1 MENIVTNVNNYF
13 KDLKFDEATHTYTK
27 LKKKLTPVSYV
38 LKKFTEEFDSD
49 KMSVLVANKRGITKE
64 EVLKE
69 WEDNKNKACELGTK
83 VHLFGENYCRN
94 KNLKPSN
101 GYEEAITKWYFTI
114 PDYIEPLF
122 LELQMYS
129 EALGIAGT
137 ADMVFYNTKT
147 NKFLIRD
154 YKGLPLDTPIFTSE
168 GWKTMGELKVGDKVY
183 DKDGNL
189 CNVKNKSNIHNK
201 PCMKIKLDNNVEIV
215 CDEEHRWLI
224 SFLNKSIK
232 NEWTDKVVTA
242 KELFNYLNNVN
253 ANKLGY
259 IDSYKKPKIRL
270 QKPLNNQKL
279 DLPIDP
285 YVLGIWLGDGHSSCG
300 MITQANNKVWEEIE
314 KRGYSLGND
323 VSKGGSGKAQSR
335 TVLGLSRE
343 LNKLNLLKNKHLPYI
358 YLLSSEEQR
367 IDLLRGFMDS
377 DGYFN
382 KGRKRFV
389 MSTTKKYQV
398 DITVQLCNS
407 LGIKTTVIPATKCCN
422 NKKIQGYDICFSNPH
437 FNPFLYRNEYITYS
451 YDSSRCKHTFYNI
464 KSVEYTET
472 VETQCIEVD
481 SPTHTYLFGYN
492 FIVTHN
498 TNQDLFKN
506 YKGKKMLKPFN
517 NLLDNPYNKYQLQL
531 SLYQIL
537 FEQTGYEIE
546 SRALVWIK
554 PNGTYEVYKTED
566 YTKQLLNILGK

>member
-1 MENIVTNVNNYF
+1 MENIVTNVSNYF

-154 YKGLPLDTPIFTSE
+154 YK
-168 GWKTMGELKVGDKVY
+168 
-183 DKDGNL
+183 
-189 CNVKNKSNIHNK
+189 
-201 PCMKIKLDNNVEIV
+201 
-215 CDEEHRWLI
+215 
-224 SFLNKSIK
+224 
-232 NEWTDKVVTA
+232 
-242 KELFNYLNNVN
+242 
-253 ANKLGY
+253 
-259 IDSYKKPKIRL
+259 
-270 QKPLNNQKL
+270 
-279 DLPIDP
+279 
-285 YVLGIWLGDGHSSCG
+285 
-300 MITQANNKVWEEIE
+300 
-314 KRGYSLGND
+314 
-323 VSKGGSGKAQSR
+323 
-335 TVLGLSRE
+335 
-343 LNKLNLLKNKHLPYI
+343 
-358 YLLSSEEQR
+358 
-367 IDLLRGFMDS
+367 
-377 DGYFN
+377 
-382 KGRKRFV
+382 
-389 MSTTKKYQV
+389 
-398 DITVQLCNS
+398 
-407 LGIKTTVIPATKCCN
+407 
-422 NKKIQGYDICFSNPH
+422 
-437 FNPFLYRNEYITYS
+437 
-451 YDSSRCKHTFYNI
+451 
-464 KSVEYTET
+464 
-472 VETQCIEVD
+472 
-481 SPTHTYLFGYN
+481 
-492 FIVTHN
+492 
-498 TNQDLFKN
+498 TNGDLFKN

-554 PNGTYEVYKTED
+554 PIGTYEVYKTED
-566 YTKQLLNILGK
+566 YTKQLLNVLGK

>member
-1 MENIVTNVNNYF
+1 MEKTIIDFF
-13 KDLKFDEATHTYTK
+13 KDIVFDEKTHTYTK
-27 LKKKLTPVSYV
+27 NTKKFTPVSYV
-38 LKKFTEEFDSD
+38 LKKFVEEFDSD
-49 KMSVLVANKRGITKE
+49 KMSCIVANKRNTTQEAI
-64 EVLKE
+64 LKE
-69 WEDNKNKACELGTK
+69 WKDKADSACELGTR

-94 KNLKPSN
+94 RNLKPTN
-101 GYEEAITKWYFTI
+101 GYEEAIIKWYATV
-114 PDYIEPLF
+114 PDYIEPTF

-129 EALGIAGT
+129 ESLGIAGT
-137 ADMVFYNTKT
+137 ADMIFYNTKT

-323 VSKGGSGKAQSR
+323 VSKGGSGKSQSR
-335 TVLGLSRE
+335 TVLGLSKE

-437 FNPFLYRNEYITYS
+437 FNPFLCRNEYITYS
-451 YDSSRCKHTFYNI
+451 YDSSRCKHTFYII
-464 KSVEYTET
+464 KSVEYTEA

-506 YKGKKMLKPFN
+506 YKGKKMLKPFD
-517 NLLDNPYNKYQLQL
+517 NLLDNSFNKYQLQL

-537 FEQTGYEIE
+537 FEQTGYEVE
-546 SRALVWIK
+546 SRALVWVK
-554 PNGTYEVYKTED
+554 PNSTYEVYKTED
-566 YTKQLLNILGK
+566 YTKQLLNIL